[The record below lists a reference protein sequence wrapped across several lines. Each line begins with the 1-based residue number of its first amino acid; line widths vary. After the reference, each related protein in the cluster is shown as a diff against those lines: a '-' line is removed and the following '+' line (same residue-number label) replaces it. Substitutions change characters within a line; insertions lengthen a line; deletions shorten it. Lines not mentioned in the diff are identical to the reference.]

1 MIDDVEVHWTSKA
14 WRTIG
19 HRESTGELR
28 VRHGGDDGAGGHGG
42 LGALRVERLA
52 GPALAAQRGAARGRG
67 QFPRPRGRGRA
78 RAVDRPRAAAVA
90 FREPRVDA
98 VGRGDAGGLGERRQR
113 RELVAPAPRPRVRRA
128 GLVLPDR
135 RARGAEAAA
144 PLPLEEGHPR
154 QRLRLLLD
162 GNGGARGAVV
172 GSHIFLQGGIS
183 TELLAAVHLF
193 LKLGWAAQFVPP
205 VCWYSWLLNSR
216 DAPLV
221 HEDLGSLSRCVAC
234 VYWGGEQSLR
244 CAPLSRPSAPL
255 SCACQV
261 FQTCPSLKR
270 VGSWIF

>member
-1 MIDDVEVHWTSKA
+1 MA

-19 HRESTGELR
+19 HREPTGELR
-28 VRHGGDDGAGGHGG
+28 VWHGGDDSAGGHGG

-52 GPALAAQRGAARGRG
+52 GPALATQRGAARGRG

-135 RARGAEAAA
+135 RARGAEAAP
-144 PLPLEEGHPR
+144 PLPLEEGHSR
-154 QRLRLLLD
+154 QTLRLLLD
-162 GNGGARGAVV
+162 GNGGARGASV
-172 GSHIFLQGGIS
+172 GIHVILQGGIS

-193 LKLGWAAQFVPP
+193 LKLGCQTVAAQSVPP
-205 VCWYSWLLNSR
+205 VCWYGWLLNSSSGTVGAR
-216 DAPLV
+216 RSGQPLALLRRRGSTRSRRSRSAPCAPPPLV
-221 HEDLGSLSRCVAC
+221 PTDGAR
-234 VYWGGEQSLR
+234 QT
-244 CAPLSRPSAPL
+244 RPSH
-255 SCACQV
+255 
-261 FQTCPSLKR
+261 R
-270 VGSWIF
+270 

>member
-1 MIDDVEVHWTSKA
+1 MIDDAEVNWTSMA

-19 HRESTGELR
+19 HREPTGELR
-28 VRHGGDDGAGGHGG
+28 VWHGGDDGAGGHGG

-52 GPALAAQRGAARGRG
+52 GPALATQRGAARGRG

-78 RAVDRPRAAAVA
+78 RAVDRARAAAVA

-128 GLVLPDR
+128 GLVFPDR
-135 RARGAEAAA
+135 RARSAEAAP

-162 GNGGARGAVV
+162 GNGGGARGAVV
-172 GSHIFLQGGIS
+172 GIHVILQGGIS

-193 LKLGWAAQFVPP
+193 CQTVWAANLF
-205 VCWYSWLLNSR
+205 
-216 DAPLV
+216 
-221 HEDLGSLSRCVAC
+221 
-234 VYWGGEQSLR
+234 LR
-244 CAPLSRPSAPL
+244 PAEIGRAH
-255 SCACQV
+255 V
-261 FQTCPSLKR
+261 
-270 VGSWIF
+270 